1 MSLKRWTQC
10 SGYQAVVFS
19 CSRQRGERR
28 VLRRLSVWVV
38 GDLGRLGHLDLDGLG
53 LVLLDLGLLGLGLLG
68 LSPLGLG
75 GGGGGGGGG
84 YRHMVSIQSLI

>member
-1 MSLKRWTQC
+1 M
-10 SGYQAVVFS
+10 AVFGGIKQW
-19 CSRQRGERR
+19 CLAAQGNEGERM

-84 YRHMVSIQSLI
+84 YRHMFNIHSLI

>member
-1 MSLKRWTQC
+1 M
-10 SGYQAVVFS
+10 
-19 CSRQRGERR
+19 
-28 VLRRLSVWVV
+28 LRRLSVWVV